1 MKLVGMVLIRMVMV
15 MVVEVLT
22 VHEESHRGGER
33 RRDVVVGGAAG
44 EVRLYVVPREGR
56 DAELRTDLTLAG
68 GGRWGGGEGSEG
80 RPVVPCGEAVVGE
93 QR

>member
-1 MKLVGMVLIRMVMV
+1 MKVAGMVLLVTV
-15 MVVEVLT
+15 MVVVVVLT
-22 VHEESHRGGER
+22 VDEEGHRGGER

-44 EVRLYVVPREGR
+44 EVRLHIVPREGR
-56 DAELRTDLTLAG
+56 DTELRTDLTLAG
-68 GGRWGGGEGSEG
+68 GGRRRGGEGSEG